1 MDHVVRYISSKVITA
16 HAIAIASDSEGAL
29 APSAAEP
36 CEYPR
41 NATSAPQMPV
51 NPPQATGSY
60 NSLTEET
67 KSLKLAEVRKEGEQ
81 TKDFQCKGQHPPFQ
95 ESGQENRAVDQNV
108 HANAMQGGDRKKK
121 MHDYEDQLR
130 MKQTVSLSFDP
141 THSVSG
147 EGGAQVISLIDDAS
161 WEVIDYTGGPA

>member
-1 MDHVVRYISSKVITA
+1 MDHVVCYISSKVITA

-41 NATSAPQMPV
+41 NVTSAPQMPV

-141 THSVSG
+141 THNVSG

-161 WEVIDYTGGPA
+161 WEVIDYSGGPA